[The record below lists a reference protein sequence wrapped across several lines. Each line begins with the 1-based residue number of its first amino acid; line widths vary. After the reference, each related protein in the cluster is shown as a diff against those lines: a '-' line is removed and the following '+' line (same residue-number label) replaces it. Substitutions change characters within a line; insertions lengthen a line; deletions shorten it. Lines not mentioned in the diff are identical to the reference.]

1 MTDRATHPCCFIVPP
16 IVLAQL
22 AEEGEAEDR
31 TAALR
36 TIAASATLRAQRSLV
51 QQLGLSG
58 AELAKKLGP
67 PPGEKRTIYDMKSG
81 GLSRLPGNKVR
92 GEGDPASADGAV
104 NEAFDG
110 ADHTYDF
117 YHDVLKRT
125 SLDDGGMELVSSVHY
140 GRAFDNAFWNGNQMV
155 YGDGS
160 GRILAVGSLTKD
172 IAVIAH
178 EMTHGVVQFTA
189 GLRYSKQS
197 GALNES
203 FADVFGTIVKQW
215 VNKETVADADWLV
228 GEGVLGT
235 ALLPGVALRSMKDPG
250 TAFKYDN
257 QPADMAHYVDLPDDN
272 DPQNDN
278 GGVHINSGI
287 PNKAFY
293 LAATALGG
301 YSWEKAGPIW
311 YDTLL
316 NKLRANSQ
324 FVDAANATIAS
335 AGALFGKDGKEQK
348 AVKDAWHKVGVL

>member
-1 MTDRATHPCCFIVPP
+1 VPP
-16 IVLAQL
+16 DVLAQL
-22 AEEGEAEDR
+22 AEEGEGADR
-31 TAALR
+31 TAALN

-58 AELAKKLGP
+58 AEVAKKLGP

-81 GLSRLPGNKVR
+81 GLSTLPGNKVR
-92 GEGDPASADGAV
+92 GEGDPASRDDAV
-104 NEAFDG
+104 NQAYEG

-117 YHDVLKRT
+117 YKDVLHRT

-140 GRAFDNAFWNGNQMV
+140 GKAFDNAFWNGSQMV

-160 GRILAVGSLTKD
+160 GRIIAKGSLTKD

-203 FADVFGTIVKQW
+203 FADVFGTLVKQY
-215 VNKETVADADWLV
+215 VNKEAVEDADWLI

-235 ALLPGVALRSMKDPG
+235 ALLPGTALRSMKDPG

-257 QPADMAHYVDLPDDN
+257 QPADMDHYMDLPDDN

-293 LAATALGG
+293 LAAMALGG
-301 YSWEKAGPIW
+301 HSWEKAGPIW
-311 YDTLL
+311 YDTLV

-324 FVDAANATIAS
+324 FDDAAHATVDS
-335 AGALFGKDGKEQK
+335 AGALYGKNGKEQK
-348 AVKDAWHKVGVL
+348 AVLDAWREVGVL

>member
-1 MTDRATHPCCFIVPP
+1 MSGRSTYPSCFIVPP
-16 IVLAQL
+16 GVLAEL
-22 AEEGEAEDR
+22 AEKGDAEDR
-31 TAALR
+31 AAAVKSL
-36 TIAASATLRAQRSLV
+36 AASATMRARRALV

-58 AELAKKLGP
+58 AEVAKRLGP

-81 GLSRLPGNKVR
+81 GLTNLPGNKVR
-92 GEGDPASADGAV
+92 GEGDQASSDEAV
-104 NEAFDG
+104 NQAYDG
-110 ADHTYDF
+110 ADQTYDF
-117 YHDVLKRT
+117 YNDVLKRT
-125 SLDDGGMELVSSVHY
+125 SLDDDGMELVSSVHY

-160 GRILAVGSLTKD
+160 GRIIATGSLTKD

-203 FADVFGTIVKQW
+203 FADVMGSLVKQY
-215 VNKETVADADWLV
+215 VNKEAPDEADWLI

-235 ALLPGVALRSMKDPG
+235 ALQPGVALRSMKEPG
-250 TAFKYDN
+250 TAFKYDT
-257 QPADMAHYVDLPDDN
+257 QPAHMDDYQDLPDDN

-293 LAATALGG
+293 LAAMALGG
-301 YSWEKAGPIW
+301 HSWEKAGPIW
-311 YDTLL
+311 YDTLV
-316 NKLRANSQ
+316 NKLRANSK
-324 FVDAANATIAS
+324 FADAANATIES
-335 AGALFGKDGKEQK
+335 AAALYGKDGKEQK
-348 AVKDAWHKVGVL
+348 AVRDAWHKVGVL